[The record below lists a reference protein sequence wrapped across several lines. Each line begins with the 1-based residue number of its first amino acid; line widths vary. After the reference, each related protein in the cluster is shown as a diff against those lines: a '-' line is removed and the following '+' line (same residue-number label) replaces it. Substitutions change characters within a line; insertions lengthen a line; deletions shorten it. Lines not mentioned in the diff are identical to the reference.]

1 MINGYVQILDME
13 EALNLFNVMPTPD
26 NMSWNS
32 MISGYAQMGNLER
45 AREYFEMMPQKHL
58 VSWSTMV
65 AGYEKN
71 RDYKGAI
78 ELFKRMQAEGE
89 KPDRHTLS
97 SVLSV
102 STGLVDLKLG
112 MQIHQLV
119 SKSVIPDVPIEN
131 SLITMYSR
139 CGALIESHVSFDGLK
154 SSKDVISWNAIIGG
168 YASHGYALEALEL
181 FESKKKS
188 NVQPTYITFIY
199 VLSACTHAGL
209 VGGGWAYLKSMV
221 SEYGIEPRIEHYASL
236 VDNVARHG
244 QLEEA
249 MDLIKSMP
257 FEPDKEIWG
266 ALLSACRLHNN
277 VELAPVAAEALM
289 RLEPESSAAYILLY
303 NMYVEAGQWEAAAEV
318 REMMERNNIRKQA
331 AFSLIDSSYS

>member
-1 MINGYVQILDME
+1 MINGYVQILEMK

-32 MISGYAQMGNLER
+32 MISGYAQMGNLGR

-58 VSWSTMV
+58 VSWNTMV

-71 RDYKGAI
+71 KDYKGAI
-78 ELFKRMQAEGE
+78 ELFKQMQAKGE

-102 STGLVDLKLG
+102 TTGLVDMKLG

-119 SKSVIPDVPIEN
+119 SKSVIPDVPIKN

-139 CGALIESHVSFDGLK
+139 CGALIESRIIFDELK
-154 SSKDVISWNAIIGG
+154 SPKDVISWNAIIGG
-168 YASHGYALEALEL
+168 YASHGYALEALEF
-181 FESKKKS
+181 FESMKKS
-188 NVQPTYITFIY
+188 NVQPTYITFIS

-209 VGGGWAYLKSMV
+209 VDEGWAYFKSMV

-249 MDLIKSMP
+249 MYLIKSMP
-257 FEPDKEIWG
+257 FGPDKEIWG

-277 VELAPVAAEALM
+277 AELARVAAEALM

-303 NMYVEAGQWEAAAEV
+303 NMYAETGQWEAAAEV